1 MRSGGGGGGVGLG
14 AGGCGTMDVELSL
27 QTSFPA
33 TTESQSKCTS
43 IIVFSV
49 TSDACSSFKDSAGK
63 FLRLHRRN
71 FAGVQSWHWDLSCVH
86 GLSYTKQPKTPVGQN
101 GLGLGLAA
109 HFPIYVCTVAL
120 ATRGFTLRPRDHMSI

>member
-1 MRSGGGGGGVGLG
+1 MRNGGEGGWVW
-14 AGGCGTMDVELSL
+14 GCGTMDVKLSL

-43 IIVFSV
+43 IIVFFCNLWCLLFFQGFCWQ
-49 TSDACSSFKDSAGK
+49 TSAPTSTELRRSAE
-63 FLRLHRRN
+63 LAL
-71 FAGVQSWHWDLSCVH
+71 DLSCVH
-86 GLSYTKQPKTPVGQN
+86 GLSYTKPETPVGQN

-120 ATRGFTLRPRDHMSI
+120 ATRGFTLRPRDNMSI